1 MGSVSDGYHTIDELY
16 EFRKVY
22 NACLFNEWSKQ
33 NKHSVYKSRRHHDS
47 KYCFDNENYF
57 IVCAD
62 LPMGQISNHY
72 EMKDWDLFQI
82 PILDKAEQ
90 FDGHSSDDVILR
102 LKQIC
107 KN

>member
-1 MGSVSDGYHTIDELY
+1 
-16 EFRKVY
+16 
-22 NACLFNEWSKQ
+22 
-33 NKHSVYKSRRHHDS
+33 
-47 KYCFDNENYF
+47 
-57 IVCAD
+57 
-62 LPMGQISNHY
+62 
-72 EMKDWDLFQI
+72 MKDWDLFQI